1 MILTDFLSLLALVSL
16 DTIKGILG
24 VAAVFTIIVG
34 IHELGHF
41 LAARWR
47 GMEVEEFAFG
57 LGKRVLAYTN
67 KRGEVFS
74 LRLVPLGGFVR
85 IKGME
90 PQADGSE
97 VQVPRGFYSRG
108 LGSRAIV
115 LAAGPA
121 ASILGGL
128 VITFLGLVAFGKP
141 EIVPQ
146 LRISDVVE
154 KSAAEEAGLL
164 KGDIILE
171 VNGRQAENHAVF
183 LSEVKR
189 SNGAPL
195 SLRVLRGEERFSVTV
210 RPRLSDEA
218 PMVDDDG
225 KPVLDENG
233 KPKTGRGYLVG
244 VSLEQMTRFERV
256 GPLEAAAVATT
267 QTGQII
273 GGTAAVFTRLGEIKD
288 NVGGPITIGVVS
300 ARAAQTGIAS
310 LVLLAA
316 IISVSLGLVNLL
328 PIPPL
333 DGGQLLIVG
342 IEALRGGRRLSYQMQ
357 NVVALTGLLF
367 VVFLIVAV
375 FSIDINRWFGS

>member
-1 MILTDFLSLLALVSL
+1 MILTDVFSLLALVSP

-47 GMEVEEFAFG
+47 GMEVEEFAIGF
-57 LGKRVLAYTN
+57 GKRVLTYQN

-97 VQVPRGFYSRG
+97 VFVPGGFYSKG
-108 LGSRAIV
+108 LGSRAVV
-115 LAAGPA
+115 LAAGPF

-141 EIVPQ
+141 EVVPQ
-146 LRISDVVE
+146 LRIADVVQG
-154 KSAAEEAGLL
+154 SAAVEAGLK
-164 KGDIILE
+164 KGDIIVE
-171 VNGRQAENHAVF
+171 VNGRQPKEHAVF
-183 LSEVKR
+183 LAEVKR
-189 SNGAPL
+189 VNGGPIL
-195 SLRVLRGEERFSVTV
+195 LKVLRGEETFGVTV
-210 RPRLSDEA
+210 RPRPSDEA
-218 PMVDDDG
+218 PVVDDNG
-225 KPVLDENG
+225 KPVLDESG
-233 KPKTGRGYLVG
+233 RPKTGPGYLVG
-244 VSLEQMTRFERV
+244 VSLEQMTRFKRIGLV
-256 GPLEAAAVATT
+256 EAAALATT
-267 QTGQII
+267 QTWQII
-273 GGTAAVFTRLGEIKD
+273 AGTAAVFTRLNEIKE
-288 NVGGPITIGVVS
+288 NVGGPITIGVFS
-300 ARAAQTGIAS
+300 AKAAQTGVAS

-357 NVVALTGLLF
+357 SAVALTGFLF
-367 VVFLIVAV
+367 VMLMIVAV
-375 FSIDINRWFGS
+375 FSIDINRWLGN